1 MTLSRRRFI
10 QASGLAV
17 CLGSLP
23 LSVRAADEGGSQ
35 PLPVPPLLE
44 SRNGQPLFLTM
55 QRTHWSFN
63 GKTQASVWGFNGR
76 YLGPTVRVRNGD
88 DIKMIYSNRLSE
100 PVAVNVSGL
109 LVRERLPVVLR
120 V

>member
-1 MTLSRRRFI
+1 MFGTNHKNHGNVFFGDAMTLSRRRFI

-63 GKTQASVWGFNGR
+63 GKNQASVWGLMAVISGR
-76 YLGPTVRVRNGD
+76 LCVSVMA
-88 DIKMIYSNRLSE
+88 MISK
-100 PVAVNVSGL
+100 
-109 LVRERLPVVLR
+109 
-120 V
+120 